1 MNNPKIRQVGIFTES
16 EEITHWLECTL
27 KLTTLSFDSIC
38 ILNKSSDIAKNSPSL
53 IIVTE
58 RKFRALYNYL
68 NKANTLLPVLVVTRD
83 FNGFS
88 VPNANRLTIDL
99 LPLPAATI
107 GLLEHSIKAVF
118 QDFKLNQEL
127 TKLAHYDALTGAANR
142 LLFQDRCKQALK
154 MAKRNKRAVSLLYF
168 DLDDFK
174 PINDTYGHDIG
185 DELLKRFVKI
195 VSSVSRETDTL
206 ARLGG
211 DEFAL
216 LLPDT
221 PESELTQFCQKL
233 VQCLAQPQQLNE
245 QLIEIKCSIGAVS
258 TSKEEH
264 VTLIPQK
271 LIKKADQ
278 AVYRAKEIQGTS
290 FVIV

>member
-1 MNNPKIRQVGIFTES
+1 MNIQKIRQIGIFTES
-16 EEITHWLECTL
+16 ENITAWLECTL
-27 KLTTLSFDSIC
+27 KLTSLSIEGTCVITKTSQIDK
-38 ILNKSSDIAKNSPSL
+38 LSPSL
-53 IIVTE
+53 LIVSE
-58 RKFRALYNYL
+58 SKFRITYNYL
-68 NKANTLLPVLVVTRD
+68 RKLNKLLPVLVLTKD

-88 VPNANRLTIDL
+88 VPNSCKLTIDI
-99 LPLPAATI
+99 LPLHAATI
-107 GLLEHSIKAVF
+107 GLVEHSIKAVF

-142 LLFQDRCKQALK
+142 LLFQDRCKQVLK
-154 MAKRNKRAVSLLYF
+154 MAKRNKRPVSLLYF

-185 DELLKRFVKI
+185 DELLKRFVKM
-195 VSSVSRETDTL
+195 VLSVCRETDTL

-221 PESELTQFCQKL
+221 AESELTLFCKKL
-233 VQCLAQPQQLNE
+233 VRCLAEKQQFND
-245 QLIEIKCSIGAVS
+245 QQIEIKCSIGAVS
-258 TSKEEH
+258 TSREEH
-264 VTLIPQK
+264 ITLIPQK

-278 AVYRAKEIQGTS
+278 AVYRAKDVDGTS
-290 FVIV
+290 FVII

>member
-1 MNNPKIRQVGIFTES
+1 MRK
-16 EEITHWLECTL
+16 
-27 KLTTLSFDSIC
+27 
-38 ILNKSSDIAKNSPSL
+38 KNSPSL

-58 RKFRALYNYL
+58 RKFRALYTYL

-174 PINDTYGHDIG
+174 PINDTYGHGIG
-185 DELLKRFVKI
+185 DELLKRFVEI

-221 PESELTQFCQKL
+221 AESELTQFCQKV
-233 VQCLAQPQQLNE
+233 VQCLGQPQQLNE

>member
-1 MNNPKIRQVGIFTES
+1 MNIQKIRHVGVFTES
-16 EEITHWLECTL
+16 DDVTAWITSTL
-27 KLTTLSFDSIC
+27 KLTALSIDDVSI
-38 ILNKSSDIAKNSPSL
+38 IKKTSDITKIAPSL
-53 IIVTE
+53 LIVSE
-58 RKFRALYNYL
+58 SKFRSTYNYL
-68 NKANTLLPVLVVTRD
+68 RKVNTLLPVLVVTRD

-88 VPNANRLTIDL
+88 VPNGCTLTIDI

-107 GLLEHSIKAVF
+107 GLIEHSIKAVF

-154 MAKRNKRAVSLLYF
+154 MAKRTKRAVSLLYF

-174 PINDTYGHDIG
+174 PINDTYGHDVG

-195 VSSVSRETDTL
+195 ISSVCRETDTL

-221 PESELTQFCQKL
+221 PESELPHFCQKI
-233 VQCLAQPQQLNE
+233 VKCLSEKQQLNE
-245 QLIEIKCSIGAVS
+245 HQIEIKCSIGAVS

-264 VTLIPQK
+264 ITLVPQK

-278 AVYRAKEIQGTS
+278 AVYLAKEQQGTS

>member
-1 MNNPKIRQVGIFTES
+1 MNIQKIRQVGIFTES
-16 EEITHWLECTL
+16 PEVTAWLECTL
-27 KLTTLSFDSIC
+27 KLTTISFDSVC
-38 ILNKSSDIAKNSPSL
+38 IINKTSDIASTFPSL
-53 IIVTE
+53 LIVTE
-58 RKFRALYNYL
+58 RKFRTTYNYL
-68 NKANTLLPVLVVTRD
+68 RKVNKLLPVLVVTND

-88 VPNANRLTIDL
+88 VPNSCKLTIDI

-107 GLLEHSIKAVF
+107 GLVEHSIKAVF

-174 PINDTYGHDIG
+174 PINDTYGHDVG
-185 DELLKRFVKI
+185 DELLKRFVQI
-195 VSSVSRETDTL
+195 ISSVSRETDTL

-221 PESELTQFCQKL
+221 PESELTQFCQKIIEHL
-233 VQCLAQPQQLNE
+233 SVLQQLNE
-245 QLIEIKCSIGAVS
+245 HTIEIKCSIGAVS
-258 TSKEEH
+258 TSNEAH
-264 VTLIPQK
+264 ATLMPQK

-278 AVYRAKEIQGTS
+278 AVYLAKEVEGSS
-290 FVIV
+290 FVII

>member
-1 MNNPKIRQVGIFTES
+1 MHSQKIRHVGILTES
-16 EEITHWLECTL
+16 DEITQWLECTL
-27 KLTTLSFDSIC
+27 KLTGLSFDTISI
-38 ILNKSSDIAKNSPSL
+38 LSKSSDIAKSSPSL

-68 NKANTLLPVLVVTRD
+68 NKVNKLMPVLVVTQD
-83 FNGFS
+83 FNGFN
-88 VPNANRLTIDL
+88 VPTASRLTIDL

-154 MAKRNKRAVSLLYF
+154 MAKRNRRAVSLLYF

-195 VSSVSRETDTL
+195 ISSICRETDTL

-221 PESELTQFCQKL
+221 AESELTPFCQKI
-233 VQCLAQPQQLNE
+233 VGCLAHPQQFNDLN
-245 QLIEIKCSIGAVS
+245 IEIKCSIGAVS
-258 TSKEEH
+258 TSKEENM
-264 VTLIPQK
+264 TLIPQK

-278 AVYRAKEIQGTS
+278 AVYRAKAIEGTS
-290 FVIV
+290 FIVA

>member
-1 MNNPKIRQVGIFTES
+1 MNIQKIRQVGIFTES
-16 EEITHWLECTL
+16 PEVTAWLECTL
-27 KLTTLSFDSIC
+27 KLTSIAFDSVC
-38 ILNKSSDIAKNSPSL
+38 IINKTSDIASSSPSL
-53 IIVTE
+53 LIVTE
-58 RKFRALYNYL
+58 RKFRTTYNYL
-68 NKANTLLPVLVVTRD
+68 RKVNKLLPVLVVTSD

-88 VPNANRLTIDL
+88 VPNSCKLTIDI

-107 GLLEHSIKAVF
+107 GLVEHSIKAVF

-154 MAKRNKRAVSLLYF
+154 MAKRSKRAVSLLYF

-174 PINDTYGHDIG
+174 PINDTYGHDVG
-185 DELLKRFVKI
+185 DELLRRFVQI
-195 VSSVSRETDTL
+195 ISSVSRETDTL

-221 PESELTQFCQKL
+221 PESELSQFCQKIIQHL
-233 VQCLAQPQQLNE
+233 REPQQLNE
-245 QLIEIKCSIGAVS
+245 HEIEIKCSIGAVS
-258 TSKEEH
+258 TSREEH

-278 AVYRAKEIQGTS
+278 AVYRAKEVEGSS
-290 FVIV
+290 FVII